1 MLDFILGL
9 FLAGLLVRGWLR
21 GFVREALDLVGL
33 VAGLF
38 IAFKLSV
45 PLGEFLTDRFGVGPE
60 VATIGAGIVLFL
72 LFGIATSIAAH
83 YLTRVMTLPGLNL
96 INRFGGA
103 VVATCWGVA
112 VLVVVLNVARVSPL
126 PESWTGQIDDSS
138 VAQALV
144 GPDALPQSLLSSF
157 ASENVLGHLT
167 AIQDLF
173 GRGRVVPEDD
183 EVVDIP
189 AAAPDE
195 VRQVRDDADEV
206 LGWINGY
213 RAGQGLGAFGS
224 SEALRLI
231 AEQRGVDMYVT
242 GRISRDTPQGLGVAA
257 DLSEAGIRLAEAGEN
272 LALASSARAG
282 FDAILDSITGKQ
294 QLEIPD
300 YDRVGI
306 AVVDGPTGRLLVM
319 VLGG

>member
-33 VAGLF
+33 VVGLF
-38 IAFKLSV
+38 IAFKLSG
-45 PLGEFLTDRFGVGPE
+45 PLGDFLTERFGVGPE
-60 VATIGAGIVLFL
+60 VATIGGGIVLFL

-83 YLTRVMTLPGLNL
+83 YLTRVMSLPGLNL

-103 VVATCWGVA
+103 MVATAWGVA
-112 VLVVVLNVARVSPL
+112 ILVVVLNVARVSPL
-126 PESWTGQIDDSS
+126 PDTWKSQIDDSS

-144 GPDALPQSLLSSF
+144 GTDALPQGLLS
-157 ASENVLGHLT
+157 AIAGENVLGHLT

-173 GRGRVVPEDD
+173 GQGRVVPEGD
-183 EVVDIP
+183 EVVSIPP
-189 AAAPDE
+189 AASDE
-195 VRQVRDDADEV
+195 VRQVRDDANEV
-206 LGWINGY
+206 LSWVNEY
-213 RAGQGLGAFGS
+213 RAGQGLRALGN
-224 SEALRLI
+224 SESLQAI
-231 AEQRGVDMYVT
+231 AEQRGVGMYT
-242 GRISRDTPQGLGVAA
+242 NGRISRDTPVGLGVAA
-257 DLSEAGIRLAEAGEN
+257 DLSEAGVRLAEVGEN

-282 FDAILDSITGKQ
+282 FDGILESITGKQ
-294 QLEIPD
+294 ELEIPD